1 MVKID
6 ALPNVPRWA
15 VLAAHTVPLVT
26 LPSALWRIAQVA
38 GLPVA
43 DQVGRNGREAV
54 VAISLTATTE
64 GLALLTLGLVRPWG
78 EVAPRWPP
86 LIGGRRVHTLAV
98 VVPAMLGAA
107 ALCAT
112 AGWFACTQAA
122 GLIEDVTQTPALPA
136 DGVGAPPRGHD
147 ARVLPAQGERV
158 VKPLGGTHPPHH
170 PPSREACAV
179 SHQVR
184 MPESHVH
191 QTCPV
196 FGISGRSSS
205 HST

>member
-1 MVKID
+1 MRGHLGVSTMVLMVKID

-26 LPSALWRIAQVA
+26 LPSGLWRIAQVA

-54 VAISLTATTE
+54 VAISLTLMTE

-78 EVAPRWPP
+78 EVAPRWLPF
-86 LIGGRRVHTLAV
+86 IGGRRMHTFAV

-122 GLIEDVTQTPALPA
+122 GLIEHVTQTPAQQLLL
-136 DGVGAPPRGHD
+136 VVCYAPLLAWAPLLAATTLAYYRRR
-147 ARVLPAQGERV
+147 ASV
-158 VKPLGGTHPPHH
+158 V
-170 PPSREACAV
+170 
-179 SHQVR
+179 
-184 MPESHVH
+184 
-191 QTCPV
+191 
-196 FGISGRSSS
+196 
-205 HST
+205 